1 MIKKELEVLDELKRR
16 DDIIVTSVD
25 KDAAI
30 VIQDVQQNIKE
41 AGRQLNN
48 IRNYRLLPNDPTKM
62 NNDTVNKTFKKFEN
76 EHLIKDKVA
85 ERLIIENVTIQ
96 SLKFTKNESLGHQL
110 LVQLIATFQKYW
122 NIYID

>member
-48 IRNYRLLPNDPTKM
+48 IRNYRQLPNDPTKM
-62 NNDTVNKTFKKFEN
+62 NNDTVNKTFKRFEN

>member
-1 MIKKELEVLDELKRR
+1 MIKKELEVLDELTRR

-48 IRNYRLLPNDPTKM
+48 IRNYRQLPNDPTKM
-62 NNDTVNKTFKKFEN
+62 NNDTVNKTFKRFEN

>member
-48 IRNYRLLPNDPTKM
+48 IRNYRQLPNDPTKM
-62 NNDTVNKTFKKFEN
+62 NNDTVNKTFKRFEN

-122 NIYID
+122 NIYIG

>member
-96 SLKFTKNESLGHQL
+96 SLKFTKNESLVHQS
-110 LVQLIATFQKYW
+110 LVQLIATFQTYW

>member
-16 DDIIVTSVD
+16 DDIILTSVD

-48 IRNYRLLPNDPTKM
+48 IRNYRQLPNDPTKM
-62 NNDTVNKTFKKFEN
+62 NNDTVNKTFKRFEN

>member
-16 DDIIVTSVD
+16 DDIILTSVD

-48 IRNYRLLPNDPTKM
+48 IRNYRQLPNDPTKM
-62 NNDTVNKTFKKFEN
+62 NNDTVNKTFKRFEN

-96 SLKFTKNESLGHQL
+96 SLKFAKNESLGHQL

>member
-25 KDAAI
+25 KDAPI

-48 IRNYRLLPNDPTKM
+48 IRNYRQLPNDPTKM
-62 NNDTVNKTFKKFEN
+62 NNDTVNKTFKRFEN

-96 SLKFTKNESLGHQL
+96 SLKFTKNESLVHQL

>member
-1 MIKKELEVLDELKRR
+1 
-16 DDIIVTSVD
+16 
-25 KDAAI
+25 
-30 VIQDVQQNIKE
+30 
-41 AGRQLNN
+41 
-48 IRNYRLLPNDPTKM
+48 M
-62 NNDTVNKTFKKFEN
+62 NNDTVNKTFKRFEN

>member
-16 DDIIVTSVD
+16 DDIILTSVD

-48 IRNYRLLPNDPTKM
+48 IRNYGQLPNDPTKM
-62 NNDTVNKTFKKFEN
+62 NNDTVNKTFKRFEN

>member
-48 IRNYRLLPNDPTKM
+48 IRNYRQLPNDPTKM
-62 NNDTVNKTFKKFEN
+62 NNDTVNKTFKRFEN

-96 SLKFTKNESLGHQL
+96 SLKFAKNESLGHQL